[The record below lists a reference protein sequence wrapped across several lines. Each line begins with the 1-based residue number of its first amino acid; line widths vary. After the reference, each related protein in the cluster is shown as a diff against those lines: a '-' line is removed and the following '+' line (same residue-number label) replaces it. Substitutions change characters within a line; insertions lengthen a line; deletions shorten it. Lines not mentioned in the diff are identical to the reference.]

1 VAVTRFSGIT
11 SCEKTLSL
19 LNFQTARWPVPTC
32 ADILRSSIDYL
43 TLDKRKKGGWVLG
56 FEFLALSFLDKN
68 ESLDALVVVA

>member
-1 VAVTRFSGIT
+1 MHFFAVGCRIVCRYS
-11 SCEKTLSL
+11 TLVL
-19 LNFQTARWPVPTC
+19 QGDQFATC
-32 ADILRSSIDYL
+32 ADFLRSSIDYP

>member
-1 VAVTRFSGIT
+1 M
-11 SCEKTLSL
+11 
-19 LNFQTARWPVPTC
+19 C

-68 ESLDALVVVA
+68 ESLDALVVLA